1 MHSVCSCLQVG
12 NKMNNEQILKWAT
25 FIMSFFAIPAFIWTW
40 NTHERVTIM
49 TIKMETTEKELEKL
63 EGVTTDIQLI
73 QRDIQGINEKLD
85 SLLKTFEK
93 R

>member
-1 MHSVCSCLQVG
+1 
-12 NKMNNEQILKWAT
+12 
-25 FIMSFFAIPAFIWTW
+25 MSFFAIPAFIWTW
-40 NTHERVTIM
+40 NTHEKMTIM
-49 TIKMETTEKELEKL
+49 SIKMEHTEKELEKL

-85 SLLKTFEK
+85 SLIKTLEQ